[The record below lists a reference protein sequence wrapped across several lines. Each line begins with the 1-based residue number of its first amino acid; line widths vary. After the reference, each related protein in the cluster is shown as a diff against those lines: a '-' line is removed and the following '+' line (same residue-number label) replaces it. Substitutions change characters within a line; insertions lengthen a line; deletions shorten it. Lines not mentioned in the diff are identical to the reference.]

1 MIRRYLFLAALSL
14 AACEKAP
21 VSSVAPPMPDA
32 PAFPAKQPVAAA
44 PPVQT
49 VPYEDGYN
57 QGYERG
63 QADGK
68 PRAKVPPESEIAPK
82 AVEAAGSDPDR
93 NEKWRNGWTSG
104 YLDGFRKTAVGAK

>member
-1 MIRRYLFLAALSL
+1 MIRRLLCVAALGLVS
-14 AACEKAP
+14 CEKAP
-21 VSSVAPPMPDA
+21 VASTTPPMPDA
-32 PAFPAKQPVAAA
+32 PAFPTRQPVTAA

-57 QGYERG
+57 LGYEAG
-63 QADGK
+63 KVDGK

-82 AVEAAGSDPDR
+82 AMEAAGSDPDH

-104 YLDGFRKTAVGAK
+104 YLDGFRKMAVGAK